1 MSTFLRR
8 LVSTSRRSRR
18 INRSRTCWSTGEID
32 ALLSPDLIRPLT
44 AGDKR
49 VGRLFPNYKEEEIA
63 FYRKTGIFPI
73 MHVVGIKQEIV
84 ERHPWVATNLY
95 KAFEQSKALAMERM
109 ENPRIV
115 PLAWYREGWE
125 EQERILGK
133 DPWEYGL
140 EERNARNFERLVTYS
155 HEQGLSRRRLPLDEL
170 FLNVSEGRKRDEF
183 RI

>member
-1 MSTFLRR
+1 
-8 LVSTSRRSRR
+8 
-18 INRSRTCWSTGEID
+18 
-32 ALLSPDLIRPLT
+32 
-44 AGDKR
+44 
-49 VGRLFPNYKEEEIA
+49 LFPNYKEEEIA

-140 EERNARNFERLVTYS
+140 GERNAKNFERLVTYS
-155 HEQGLSRRRLPLDEL
+155 HEQGLIKRPLPLDEL